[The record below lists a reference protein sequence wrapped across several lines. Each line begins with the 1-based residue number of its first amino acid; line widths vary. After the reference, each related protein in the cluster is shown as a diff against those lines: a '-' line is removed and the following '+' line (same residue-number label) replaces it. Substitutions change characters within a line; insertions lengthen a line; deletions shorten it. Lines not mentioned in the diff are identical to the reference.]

1 MIGNPFHRAPS
12 GSGFVVEW
20 LNVASEVLRVL
31 DRRRVVNSLKSTIRE
46 RIGLRT
52 GTPLVIR
59 VALKPDKLELD
70 DDPLSH
76 LLR

>member
-12 GSGFVVEW
+12 GSAFVVEW